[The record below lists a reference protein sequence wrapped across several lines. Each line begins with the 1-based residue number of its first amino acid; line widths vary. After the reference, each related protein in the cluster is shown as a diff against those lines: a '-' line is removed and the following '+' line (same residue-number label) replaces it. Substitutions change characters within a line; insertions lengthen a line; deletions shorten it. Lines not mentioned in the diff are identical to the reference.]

1 MLNVEENGDNQL
13 VIPDYHMNCNERCNK
28 DRDLGPYLGKVQTK
42 VDFMRKISETDVK
55 LRGSTAG
62 LAAILEKDE
71 SSQ

>member
-1 MLNVEENGDNQL
+1 
-13 VIPDYHMNCNERCNK
+13 MNCNDRCSK

-42 VDFMRKISETDVK
+42 NEFMTKISETDIK